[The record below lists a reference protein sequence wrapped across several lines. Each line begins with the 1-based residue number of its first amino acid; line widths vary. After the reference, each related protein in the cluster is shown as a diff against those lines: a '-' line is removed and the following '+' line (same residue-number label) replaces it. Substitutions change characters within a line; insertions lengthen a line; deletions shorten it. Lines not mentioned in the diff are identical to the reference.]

1 VIILM
6 AIVIGVLYGTALF
19 MMMRR
24 SIVKILIGLAV
35 LGQAG
40 NLLVFTA
47 GGLRKERGHTPLI
60 APDETSLMQPFQDP
74 IPQALVLTAVVIGFG
89 VMAFALTVFKQTYRA
104 TGTDDVRAMQ
114 DPAR

>member
-1 VIILM
+1 MTLLLAV
-6 AIVIGVLYGTALF
+6 VIGVLFGTAVF
-19 MMMRR
+19 MMLRR
-24 SIVKILIGLAV
+24 SLVKVLIGLAV

-47 GGLRKERGHTPLI
+47 GGINEPRGKTPLVGPGE
-60 APDETSLMQPFQDP
+60 ASLMQPYQDP
-74 IPQALVLTAVVIGFG
+74 IPQALVLTAIVIGFG

-104 TGTDDVRAMQ
+104 TGTDDLAAMQ